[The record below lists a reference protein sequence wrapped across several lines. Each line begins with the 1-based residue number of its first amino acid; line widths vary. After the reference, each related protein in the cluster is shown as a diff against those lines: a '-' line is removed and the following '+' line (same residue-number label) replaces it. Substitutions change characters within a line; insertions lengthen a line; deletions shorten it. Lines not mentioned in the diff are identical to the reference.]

1 MRFHF
6 LNWRSLKSRVT
17 VFTVAIFLI
26 SVWSLAFYSSWV
38 LRGEMQRQLGAQQFS
53 TVSLMAEQI
62 NSELTDRINALQ
74 RVAGEITPGVLEQPS
89 VLQAHLEERL
99 FFQNLFNGGVSAVRA
114 DGMVIA
120 DFPYFL
126 KRVGLNYLD
135 RDYLLGALHEGKTM
149 IGRPVIDKVLLTP
162 TFSIAVPIFDLQ
174 NKVIGALFGVVN
186 LGKPSFLDKIPASHY
201 GKTGGY
207 LLIAPQHK
215 LFVTATD
222 KTRIMQPIPAKG
234 VNPLFDSYIEGH
246 EGYGVSVSSRGIEE
260 LTAVK
265 GIAVAGWYLG
275 LVIHTQE
282 AFAPIRIMQ
291 QRLLVVTLALTL
303 LTGAM
308 VWWLMSWMLR
318 RQFSPMLAAERALT
332 TLSDSGHPNPSLPV
346 TSQDEIGELIS
357 GFNRLL
363 KTLGQREALLKQILD
378 TSSVA
383 IFLVDLD
390 GRIAQANQRMA
401 EMFNCP
407 LATLQGSDY
416 TALLHPTEHESV
428 HKNMLDILDGSV
440 ESIEVDRIY
449 YRSDNTEFW
458 GHMSGK
464 RFYDAEGEEHGLI
477 GVITDITERKQ
488 FEEKLHLNASV
499 FTHAQEGIV
508 LTDVD
513 GLIIDVNSAFT
524 RITGYSREDVVG
536 RNARLLHSGRHD
548 SAFYNAMWRDLLD
561 KGLWSGEI
569 WNRRKSG
576 EIYPEMLTISALRD
590 AQGITRRYMA
600 MFSDITQRKQMEE
613 QVHQLAF
620 YDALTGLPNR
630 RLLEDRLKQVM
641 VSSKRSGLYGALMF
655 LDLDNFKPLNDAQ
668 GHAVGDLLL
677 VEVASR
683 LSACLR
689 EADTVARFG
698 GDEFVVMLGELTRDE
713 VSSTEQALYVAEKI
727 RASVA
732 APYYLAVMR
741 EGQEETIVEHRCSVS
756 IGMVMFINHS
766 ASLAEILKWADM
778 AMYQAK
784 DAGRNLV
791 RMYEEK

>member
-1 MRFHF
+1 
-6 LNWRSLKSRVT
+6 
-17 VFTVAIFLI
+17 
-26 SVWSLAFYSSWV
+26 
-38 LRGEMQRQLGAQQFS
+38 
-53 TVSLMAEQI
+53 
-62 NSELTDRINALQ
+62 
-74 RVAGEITPGVLEQPS
+74 
-89 VLQAHLEERL
+89 
-99 FFQNLFNGGVSAVRA
+99 
-114 DGMVIA
+114 
-120 DFPYFL
+120 
-126 KRVGLNYLD
+126 
-135 RDYLLGALHEGKTM
+135 
-149 IGRPVIDKVLLTP
+149 
-162 TFSIAVPIFDLQ
+162 
-174 NKVIGALFGVVN
+174 
-186 LGKPSFLDKIPASHY
+186 
-201 GKTGGY
+201 
-207 LLIAPQHK
+207 
-215 LFVTATD
+215 
-222 KTRIMQPIPAKG
+222 
-234 VNPLFDSYIEGH
+234 
-246 EGYGVSVSSRGIEE
+246 
-260 LTAVK
+260 
-265 GIAVAGWYLG
+265 
-275 LVIHTQE
+275 
-282 AFAPIRIMQ
+282 
-291 QRLLVVTLALTL
+291 
-303 LTGAM
+303 
-308 VWWLMSWMLR
+308 
-318 RQFSPMLAAERALT
+318 
-332 TLSDSGHPNPSLPV
+332 
-346 TSQDEIGELIS
+346 
-357 GFNRLL
+357 
-363 KTLGQREALLKQILD
+363 
-378 TSSVA
+378 
-383 IFLVDLD
+383 
-390 GRIAQANQRMA
+390 
-401 EMFNCP
+401 
-407 LATLQGSDY
+407 
-416 TALLHPTEHESV
+416 
-428 HKNMLDILDGSV
+428 
-440 ESIEVDRIY
+440 
-449 YRSDNTEFW
+449 
-458 GHMSGK
+458 
-464 RFYDAEGEEHGLI
+464 
-477 GVITDITERKQ
+477 
-488 FEEKLHLNASV
+488 
-499 FTHAQEGIV
+499 
-508 LTDVD
+508 
-513 GLIIDVNSAFT
+513 
-524 RITGYSREDVVG
+524 
-536 RNARLLHSGRHD
+536 
-548 SAFYNAMWRDLLD
+548 MWRDLLD